1 MGLNGGGNLKFKDLN
16 GRPLQLPPL
25 VFPSRRALFYMAS
38 NCYASALSSKRPHMC
53 ATESCPLK
61 DCWDAIKK
69 TSMDL
74 SDCDEALYF
83 HDTTSNN
90 DSSSDVTNN

>member
-1 MGLNGGGNLKFKDLN
+1 MGLSGGGNLQFGDLE

-74 SDCDEALYF
+74 SECDGALYF

-90 DSSSDVTNN
+90 DSDVTNN